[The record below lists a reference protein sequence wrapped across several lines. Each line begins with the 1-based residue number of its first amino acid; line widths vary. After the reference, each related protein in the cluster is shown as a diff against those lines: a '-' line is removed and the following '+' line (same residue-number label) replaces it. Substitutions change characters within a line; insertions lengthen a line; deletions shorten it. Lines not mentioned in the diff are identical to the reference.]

1 MAAIIRVEDVSHS
14 YGTSSKTEALLDID
28 MEIQKSE
35 FVTLIGPSGCGKST
49 LLNLIGGLAEPSK
62 GRIIVDGQEV
72 HGPNPAK
79 IAMMFQEYT
88 LYPWRNLLRNVEFGL
103 ELRGVPKEP
112 REEIAKKYVDLVGLS
127 GFLDKFPSELSGGM
141 KQRAALARSLTLETP
156 ILLMDEPFG
165 ALDEQ
170 TRIIL
175 GEELTRIWEK
185 TKKTIVFVTHSLLEA
200 AHLSDRV
207 IVMSARPA
215 TVKDIVRVDVPRP
228 RDPNSPALDSARSKI
243 WGQLQAESIK
253 MVGLRIA

>member
-1 MAAIIRVEDVSHS
+1 MTAIIRVEGVSHW
-14 YGTSSKTEALLDID
+14 YGTGSKTEALRDID
-28 MEIQKSE
+28 LEIQRSE

-62 GRIIVDGQEV
+62 GRIVVDGEEV
-72 HGPNPAK
+72 QGPNPAK

-103 ELRGVPKEP
+103 ELKGVPKER

-127 GFLDKFPSELSGGM
+127 GFLDKLPSELSGGM

-185 TKKTIVFVTHSLLEA
+185 TKKTILFVTHSLFEA

-215 TVKDIVRVDVPRP
+215 TVKDVVRVDVPRP
-228 RDPNSPALDSARSKI
+228 RDPNSPALDSARAKI
-243 WGQLQAESIK
+243 WEQLQAESIK
-253 MVGLRIA
+253 MVGLRTT